1 MKKLLILASTAILL
15 LTGTPKAEANTTAE
29 APTPFTDISGH
40 WAKKEIEQLY
50 IGGALEPAEAF
61 RPNDLVTRQELITM
75 FIQAKHI
82 QPVADNSFSLADIP
96 DDSWLVP
103 YAETA
108 YRLGLIH
115 GQKRDGQVYFH
126 PDDTISREELVS
138 ILIRAR
144 GESGAV
150 NQFPW
155 STTVHTLA
163 AYSDGKNVQQH
174 YQRPMVY
181 ALQHGLISTYE
192 DGTLRP
198 QQQMTR
204 AEAATY
210 ASLHLLEDRT
220 DKQKLSDIGTP
231 YSQVMT
237 VKTTAYSYHQNEG
250 LTYIEY
256 PLHEGIVAVDPNVI
270 PLGTHMYIEG
280 YGYAVAADIGGA
292 VKENH
297 LDLFLSSLDQAKG
310 HGIQQD
316 VKVYILD

>member
-1 MKKLLILASTAILL
+1 MKKLLILASMAILL

-29 APTPFTDISGH
+29 VPTPFTDISGH
-40 WAKKEIEQLY
+40 WAKKEIEHLY
-50 IGGALEPAEAF
+50 IGGALGSTEAF

-82 QPVADNSFSLADIP
+82 QPTADKNFSFADVP
-96 DDSWLVP
+96 EGSWLEP

-115 GQKRDGQVYFH
+115 GQKSDGQVYFR

-155 STTVHTLA
+155 STTVHALA
-163 AYSDGKNVQQH
+163 TYSDGDSVQQL

-181 ALQHGLISTYE
+181 ALQHGLVSAY
-192 DGTLRP
+192 DDRTLRP
-198 QQQMTR
+198 QQLMTR

-210 ASLHLLEDRT
+210 ASLHLLADQTGEQT
-220 DKQKLSDIGTP
+220 LSDNGTP
-231 YSQVMT
+231 YRQMMT
-237 VKTTAYSYHQNEG
+237 VKTTAYSYNQNEG
-250 LTYIEY
+250 LSYIEF

-292 VKENH
+292 VKEKH
-297 LDLFLSSLDQAKG
+297 LDLFLSSLDQAKA